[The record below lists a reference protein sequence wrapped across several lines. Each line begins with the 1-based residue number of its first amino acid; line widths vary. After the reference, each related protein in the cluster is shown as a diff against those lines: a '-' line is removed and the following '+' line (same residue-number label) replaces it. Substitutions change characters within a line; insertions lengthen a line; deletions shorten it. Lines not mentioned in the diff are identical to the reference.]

1 MAKVS
6 KYEKLILPNIEKIK
20 QARTDGASMQDIA
33 DMLGVGRSSLQ
44 YWLRNKPEFRE
55 AMDEATE
62 DMEMTIERTAKT
74 SLLNKLIDR
83 FVTTEEI
90 YAEGVLVKERKQ
102 LIRADT
108 TAIIFALKA
117 RNPEVWDPLGVARLD
132 NDNKADNIQE
142 DITNALNKYVQKMT
156 NGVDIKS

>member
-1 MAKVS
+1 MIKVDNN
-6 KYEKLILPNIEKIK
+6 KTYKLDKIK
-20 QARTDGASMQDIA
+20 EARTNGSSMQDIA

-44 YWLRNKPEFRE
+44 YWLKNKPEFRE

-90 YAEGVLVKERKQ
+90 YSEGVLVKERKQ
-102 LIRADT
+102 LIKADT

-142 DITNALNKYVQKMT
+142 DITNALNKYVEKMSK
-156 NGVDIKS
+156 GVDTKS

>member
-6 KYEKLILPNIEKIK
+6 KYEKLVVPNIEKIK
-20 QARTDGASMQDIA
+20 QARTNGSSMQDIA

-44 YWLRNKPEFRE
+44 YWLRTKPEFRE
-55 AMDEATE
+55 IMDEATE

-74 SLLNKLIDR
+74 SLLNKLVDR

-90 YAEGVLVKERKQ
+90 YSEGVLVKERKQ
-102 LIRADT
+102 LIKADT

-117 RNPEVWDPLGVARLD
+117 RNPEMWDPLGVARLD
-132 NDNKADNIQE
+132 NDKTDTISE
-142 DITNALNKYVQKMT
+142 DITNALNKYAEKMK
-156 NGVDIKS
+156 NGVDNAD